1 MTSLMS
7 RMSAWWDGEE
17 GGDDDAG
24 GGGIGGTNSDTDEM
38 ANGAWPPRR
47 CCLARVAP
55 FPAASL
61 PLPN

>member
-38 ANGAWPPRR
+38 ANGAGWPAPR
-47 CCLARVAP
+47 LAAAQRLFGEGCT
-55 FPAASL
+55 FPGS
-61 PLPN
+61 